1 MQSIKDNVS
10 LLDEETIN
18 KINEVVVRAGH
29 QLVKKKDEGF
39 HIKADTY
46 VLETDVHFPTD
57 VNLLW
62 DAGCKRLDMIE
73 DAIGEGLA
81 QGQLL
86 EARVKE
92 TDEDQH
98 EGVVWRWKK

>member
-1 MQSIKDNVS
+1 M
-10 LLDEETIN
+10 
-18 KINEVVVRAGH
+18 
-29 QLVKKKDEGF
+29 
-39 HIKADTY
+39 
-46 VLETDVHFPTD
+46 HFPTD

-62 DAGCKRLDMIE
+62 DAGRKSLDMIE

-98 EGVVWRWKK
+98 EGVVWRGKK

>member
-1 MQSIKDNVS
+1 M
-10 LLDEETIN
+10 
-18 KINEVVVRAGH
+18 
-29 QLVKKKDEGF
+29 
-39 HIKADTY
+39 
-46 VLETDVHFPTD
+46 ETDVHFPTD

-62 DAGCKRLDMIE
+62 DAGRKRLDMIE

-92 TDEDQH
+92 ADEDQH
-98 EGVVWRWKK
+98 EGVVWRGKK

>member
-1 MQSIKDNVS
+1 M
-10 LLDEETIN
+10 
-18 KINEVVVRAGH
+18 
-29 QLVKKKDEGF
+29 
-39 HIKADTY
+39 
-46 VLETDVHFPTD
+46 HFPTD

-62 DAGCKRLDMIE
+62 DAGRKRLDMIE

-92 TDEDQH
+92 ADEDQH
-98 EGVVWRWKK
+98 EGVVWRGKK